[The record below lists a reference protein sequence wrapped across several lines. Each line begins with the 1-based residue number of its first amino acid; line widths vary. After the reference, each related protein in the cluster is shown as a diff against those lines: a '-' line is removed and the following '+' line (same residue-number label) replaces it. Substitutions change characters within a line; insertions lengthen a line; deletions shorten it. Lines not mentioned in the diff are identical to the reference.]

1 MASKH
6 AVDKETEHM
15 MRILDIEDNPSRKL
29 MPIEGYADMP
39 LVSLEEAVKPL
50 VSIVHDINN
59 KTTWAKWKCENPP
72 ADNLTVDQSASIILY
87 SMEWEPRNK
96 CLYYALNTTLRDEN
110 RNKLKPWFSY
120 LKLFLTALSRL
131 PSNNRPIYRGIT
143 RDLRKDY
150 QEGQEITW
158 WSFSS
163 CTQRIN
169 VLSKKQFLGSEGART
184 LFNIESNSG
193 KDIRKHSAFPQE
205 HEVLLPAARQFEVVS
220 CLPQGG
226 GLNIVQLREIESPI
240 RLIELV
246 PKVSEFHSICDT
258 DPLISICF

>member
-1 MASKH
+1 MK
-6 AVDKETEHM
+6 
-15 MRILDIEDNPSRKL
+15 RILDIEDNPSIKL
-29 MPIEGYADMP
+29 MPIEGYANMP

-50 VSIVHDINN
+50 IDIVHDIKN
-59 KTTWAKWKCENPP
+59 KADVAKWKCQDSP
-72 ADNLTVDQSASIILY
+72 ADELTKDQSASIILY
-87 SMEWEPRNK
+87 SMQWEPHNK
-96 CLYYALNTTLRDEN
+96 CLYFALNATLRDEN
-110 RNKLKPWFSY
+110 RDRLKPWFSY

-143 RDLRKDY
+143 RDLRNDY
-150 QEGQEITW
+150 QEGQTVIW

-169 VLSKKQFLGSEGART
+169 VLSNKQFLGSEGART
-184 LFNIESNSG
+184 LFTVESSSG
-193 KDIRKHSAFPQE
+193 KDIRNHSAFQQE
-205 HEVLLPAARQFEVVS
+205 DEVLLPAARQFEVVS

-246 PKVSEFHSICDT
+246 PKVSESHSICDT
-258 DPLISICF
+258 DFIISICF

>member
-29 MPIEGYADMP
+29 MPIQGYADMP
-39 LVSLEEAVKPL
+39 LVSLEKAVEPL
-50 VSIVHDINN
+50 VNIVHDI
-59 KTTWAKWKCENPP
+59 TEMAAWAKWKCQDTP
-72 ADNLTVDQSASIILY
+72 ADNLTPDQSASIILY
-87 SMEWEPRNK
+87 SMQWEPQNK
-96 CLYYALNTTLRDEN
+96 CLYSALNTTLRDEN

-150 QEGQEITW
+150 QEGQKIIW

-163 CTQRIN
+163 CTQTMD
-169 VLSKKQFLGSEGART
+169 VLKKEQFMGSAGART
-184 LFNIESNSG
+184 LFTIESSSG
-193 KDIRKHSAFPQE
+193 KDIRNHSAFQKE
-205 HEVLLPAARQFEVVS
+205 DEVLLPAARQFEVVS

-226 GLNIVQLREIESPI
+226 DLNIVQLREIESPI
-240 RLIELV
+240 CLIELV
-246 PKVSEFHSICDT
+246 PKVNESHPICDT
-258 DPLISICF
+258 DPITSICF